1 MRSDFISL
9 GQFTGNA
16 DIADVLRRGR
26 FPTASIFEGPEG
38 VGKKTLA
45 ISLASVHSCDNPN
58 DDDICGQCSSCTKI
72 SSNNHPDVRIIDLE
86 WLKIYLKSKGKRAN
100 PQVIPIDAMRELIR
114 EVQFRP
120 HQAEQRFFI
129 IDNAHKLNEAASN
142 SILKTLEEPPA
153 DVYIILVTSFPAMLL
168 PTIRS
173 RCSHYRFGPLSR
185 ENVAHHLK
193 LGNCEEKET
202 ELRAAFSG
210 GSIGK
215 ASDLNLEETLE
226 RRDMALEVLQAWLQA
241 RRFSAIFKHTES
253 PSFRSILANRDLT
266 LSLLDA
272 LRGVVEDA
280 YYLLVETP
288 SRLVSIDKVDNIR
301 ALASQLRLSQTQNL
315 LQHIQLAKTEI
326 EAYVSPRMCF
336 ETLWLNSLEDKCWE
350 TN

>member
-9 GQFTGNA
+9 EQFTGNA
-16 DIADVLRRGR
+16 DVVDVLRRGR

-58 DDDICGQCSSCTKI
+58 NDICGQCSSCTKI
-72 SSNNHPDVRIIDLE
+72 SSNNHPDVQIIDFE
-86 WLKIYLKSKGKRAN
+86 WLERYLKSKGKRVN

-120 HQAEQRFFI
+120 HQAKQRFFI

-153 DVYIILVTSFPAMLL
+153 DVYIVLVTSFPNMLL

-185 ENVAHHLK
+185 EDVVHHLK
-193 LGNCEEKET
+193 LGNYEGKEA

-215 ASDLNLEETLE
+215 ASDLNLEETLK
-226 RRDMALEVLQAWLQA
+226 RRDMALEILQAWLQN
-241 RRFSAIFKHTES
+241 RRFSSIFKHTEAA
-253 PSFRSILANRDLT
+253 SFRPILAKRDLT
-266 LSLLDA
+266 LGLLDA
-272 LRGVVEDA
+272 LQGVVEDA
-280 YYLLVETP
+280 YYLLIENP
-288 SRLVSIDKVDNIR
+288 SRVVSIDKIDNIR
-301 ALASQLRLSQTQNL
+301 TLTSRLELVQTQSL
-315 LQHIQLAKTEI
+315 LQHIQLSKTEI

-336 ETLWLNSLEDKCWE
+336 ETLWLNSLEDQCWD
-350 TN
+350 N

>member
-9 GQFTGNA
+9 EQFTGNA
-16 DIADVLRRGR
+16 DIVDVLRRGR

-45 ISLASVHSCDNPN
+45 ISLASVHSCDSPK
-58 DDDICGQCSSCTKI
+58 DDICGQCSSCTKI
-72 SSNNHPDVRIIDLE
+72 SSNNHPDVRIIDHE
-86 WLKIYLKSKGKRAN
+86 WLKSYLKSKGKRAN
-100 PQVIPIDAMRELIR
+100 PQIIPIDAMRELIR

-120 HQAEQRFFI
+120 HQADQRFFI

-153 DVYIILVTSFPAMLL
+153 DVYIVLVTSFPNMLL

-185 ENVAHHLK
+185 EDVVHHLR
-193 LGNCEEKET
+193 LGNCEEKEA

-215 ASDLNLEETLE
+215 AAGLNLEETLK
-226 RRDMALEVLQAWLQA
+226 RRDMALEVLQDWLQS
-241 RRFSAIFKHTES
+241 RRFSSIFEHTETS
-253 PSFRSILANRDLT
+253 SFRPILAKRDLT
-266 LSLLDA
+266 LNLLDA
-272 LRGVVEDA
+272 LRGVIEDA
-280 YYLLVETP
+280 YYLLIEDP
-288 SRLVSIDKVDNIR
+288 SRVVSIDKIGSIR
-301 ALASQLRLSQTQNL
+301 TLASRLRLAQTQSL
-315 LQHIQLAKTEI
+315 LQHIQISKTEI

-336 ETLWLNSLEDKCWE
+336 ETLWLNSLEDKCW